1 MYYYKKIGGNMR
13 FSMKAVVG
21 IVSLLFMASIFAG
34 PVYAGGKANPL
45 VETKWLADNLSNVK
59 VVFVDNWPSDKEQY
73 KEKHVKGSVYMG
85 IGALMGALGNGSTPP
100 DQAKFEGIMTRLGIS
115 NGDHVVLYGANSNS
129 VFTLGAFWL
138 MEYFGHENVSFL
150 DGGLAK
156 WNVDGLPSE
165 GGMKQASPGE
175 YKAGNRDES
184 IRIDAAGVLAA
195 IGDQK
200 GAIVDARGTGEYTGA
215 VNNDKNKRV
224 GHIVGAADL
233 DSVGTNFNADHTI
246 KSVADLKAAY
256 DAKGV
261 TADKNLITYCQ
272 AGIKASNAYF
282 VLKHVLGYKNV
293 KMYVGS
299 WGEWGN
305 RVDFDK
311 YPIEK

>member
-1 MYYYKKIGGNMR
+1 MRLSKK
-13 FSMKAVVG
+13 VLVG
-21 IVSLLFMASIFAG
+21 IVSLLFMVTLFAG
-34 PVYAGGKANPL
+34 SAFATDSL

-73 KEKHVKGSVYMG
+73 MKKHVKGSVYMG

-100 DQAKFEGIMTRLGIS
+100 DQAKFEGIMHRLGIS
-115 NGDHVVLYGANSNS
+115 NGDHVVLYGADSKS

-138 MEYFGHENVSFL
+138 MEYFGHEKVSFL

-156 WNVDGLPSE
+156 WNAEGLPFE
-165 GGMKQASPGE
+165 GGMKAAAPGK
-175 YKAGNRDES
+175 YKAGNRNES
-184 IRIDAAGVLAA
+184 IRIDAASVLAA
-195 IGDQK
+195 LGDAK
-200 GAIVDARGTGEYTGA
+200 TAIVDARGTGEYTGA

-224 GHIVGAADL
+224 GHLPGAADL
-233 DSVGTNFNADHTI
+233 DAITANFNADHTV

-256 DAKGV
+256 DSKGV
-261 TADKNLITYCQ
+261 TSDKNVITYCQ
-272 AGIKASNAYF
+272 AGLKASNSYF
-282 VLKHVLGYKNV
+282 ILKHVLGYKNV

-299 WGEWGN
+299 WSEWGN

>member
-1 MYYYKKIGGNMR
+1 MR
-13 FSMKAVVG
+13 LSMKAVVG
-21 IVSLLFMASIFAG
+21 IVSLIFMVALFAG
-34 PVYAGGKANPL
+34 PASANPL

-73 KEKHVKGSVYMG
+73 KKKHIKGSVYMG

-100 DQAKFEGIMTRLGIS
+100 DQAKFEGIMHRLGIS
-115 NGDHVVLYGANSNS
+115 NSDHVVLYGADSSS

-138 MEYFGHENVSFL
+138 MEDFGHEKISFL

-156 WNVDGLPSE
+156 WNVEGLASE
-165 GGMKQASPGE
+165 GGMNKSAPGE
-175 YKAGNRDES
+175 YKAGNRNEA

-195 IGDQK
+195 LGK
-200 GAIVDARGTGEYTGA
+200 SAIVDARGTAQYTGA
-215 VNNDKNKRV
+215 ENNDKNKRV
-224 GHIVGAADL
+224 GHIPGAADL
-233 DSVGTNFNADHTI
+233 DSVSTNFNADHTI

-256 DAKGV
+256 EANGI
-261 TADKNLITYCQ
+261 TADKNVITYCQ
-272 AGIKASNAYF
+272 AGLKASNSYF
-282 VLKHVLGYKNV
+282 ILKHVLGYKNV

-299 WGEWGN
+299 WSEWGN